1 MHSADC
7 GMLSG
12 EWRLESACSAVHL
25 LDYISP
31 GGCHFPTC
39 LKVLYRFAV
48 VVSKSK
54 PSPPF
59 PATPGISSG
68 KVEQV
73 GERES
78 AKRGPQEDIIC
89 SIIKLAHVD
98 MWKRLTKQLFLQ
110 EVWGRCQWGGA
121 REFGWRQS
129 RRLSV
134 MRAVAPAHPWHV
146 SGIEGAQWVGQ
157 LACIPGRL
165 ALPLALPPTAFLQ
178 LDCSG

>member
-7 GMLSG
+7 GLLSG
-12 EWRLESACSAVHL
+12 EWRLESACPAVTL
-25 LDYISP
+25 LDYIGP

-39 LKVLYRFAV
+39 LKVLCRFAV

-59 PATPGISSG
+59 PATHGISSG

-89 SIIKLAHVD
+89 SII
-98 MWKRLTKQLFLQ
+98 
-110 EVWGRCQWGGA
+110 
-121 REFGWRQS
+121 
-129 RRLSV
+129 
-134 MRAVAPAHPWHV
+134 
-146 SGIEGAQWVGQ
+146 
-157 LACIPGRL
+157 
-165 ALPLALPPTAFLQ
+165 
-178 LDCSG
+178 